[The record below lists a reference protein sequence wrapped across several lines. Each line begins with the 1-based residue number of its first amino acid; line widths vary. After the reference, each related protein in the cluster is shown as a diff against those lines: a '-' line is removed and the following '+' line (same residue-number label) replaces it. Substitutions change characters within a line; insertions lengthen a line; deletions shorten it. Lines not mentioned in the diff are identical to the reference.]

1 VDRRLMIL
9 LALALVITQV
19 AIAEG
24 GKETAGAAKVIELNM
39 AWWGAQARHD
49 KFNAI
54 LDLYEKR
61 NPNIKVIR
69 QYAPWGDYWS
79 KMATQMAGG
88 TLPDT
93 FGMTAQFKGDYASK
107 GAMTPLKEYVDRGLI
122 DIKDFSKGAIDAGS
136 YGGVFYMVTF
146 GDTASTL
153 VYNTRILKDAG
164 YPAPGN
170 PMSYDEQKA
179 YLLGLQPKLPKGVW
193 AEFDDAKWEHGF
205 ENFVRQR
212 GYELTTPDGK
222 KIGYPKEVFREYL
235 AFWGELSKAGA
246 VPPPS
251 VMAEQAGKQW
261 ADTMN
266 VQGKVALWYTNA
278 NQVPIFQMY
287 IKDELNIVRSPI
299 ANNPKRKFVEMIQPS
314 AWTISKTSK
323 YKDEVAKLISWFA
336 NDLDA
341 QKIFAMELG
350 SPGSSK
356 VTKMLIDNMKPD
368 TNLEDRARTR
378 ILAFMAEI
386 GRTVDGHAG
395 RTRNAPALMTDYAKK
410 YDEYSFGRLTLDQAV
425 DAHFNAAETMLQ

>member
-1 VDRRLMIL
+1 VDKRLLVL
-9 LALALVITQV
+9 LIAAL
-19 AIAEG
+19 IAAPTAFGEG
-24 GKETAGAAKVIELNM
+24 GKETGAPKVTELNF

-54 LDLYEKR
+54 LDLYEKN
-61 NPNIKVIR
+61 NPSIKVIR

-79 KMATQMAGG
+79 KLATQMAGG
-88 TLPDT
+88 TMPDS
-93 FGMTAQFKGDYASK
+93 FGMVAQQKGDYASK
-107 GAMTPLKEYVDRGLI
+107 GAMTALKEYVDRGLI

-136 YGGVFYMVTF
+136 YNGVLYMITF

-153 VYNTRILKDAG
+153 VYNTRILKDVG
-164 YPAPGN
+164 YAPPKN

-179 YLLGLQPKLPKGVW
+179 YLLGLQSKLPKGVW
-193 AEFDDAKWEHGF
+193 AEYDDAKWEHGF

-212 GYELTTPDGK
+212 GYELTSPDGK
-222 KIGYPKEVFREYL
+222 KVGYPKEVFREFL

-246 VPPPS
+246 VPPPP

-287 IKDELNIVRSPI
+287 IKDELNVVRSSI
-299 ANNPKRKFVEMIQPS
+299 ANNAKRQYVEMIQPS

-323 YKDEVAKLISWFA
+323 YKDQVARLISWFA
-336 NDLDA
+336 NDLEA

-350 SPGSSK
+350 SPGSAK
-356 VTKMLIDNMKPD
+356 VTKMLTDTMKPD

-378 ILAFMAEI
+378 VLAFMAEI

-395 RTRNAPALMTDYAKK
+395 RARNAPALMTDYSKK

-425 DAHFNAAETMLQ
+425 DAHFNALETLLQ